1 MSGERRGA
9 SYLVFVSPRPGT
21 KPLGSATLTGNSLT
35 NPDTHS
41 SPYAS
46 TDKSESK
53 TRPRA
58 VCHKLLEVSF
68 THSPTFKYKKET
80 LNGDAVSN
88 ISLGFYKGRERRAKM
103 ATALTTERC

>member
-1 MSGERRGA
+1 M
-9 SYLVFVSPRPGT
+9 
-21 KPLGSATLTGNSLT
+21 
-35 NPDTHS
+35 HS

-58 VCHKLLEVSF
+58 VCPKLLEVSF

-88 ISLGFYKGRERRAKM
+88 ISLGFYKERERRAKM
-103 ATALTTERC
+103 APALNTDGAEEKKMDLFFISK

>member
-1 MSGERRGA
+1 M
-9 SYLVFVSPRPGT
+9 VFVSPRPGR
-21 KPLGSATLTGNSLT
+21 KPLRSATLPGNSLT

-46 TDKSESK
+46 TDKPESK

-80 LNGDAVSN
+80 LNGMQSLN
-88 ISLGFYKGRERRAKM
+88 QLGFLQGERTQGENGDVTGYRTVLKNM
-103 ATALTTERC
+103 NLFFMSS